1 VKLVF
6 YLEHPNDSR
15 MPMRLRLAIHGKRN
29 DRIFHLVAVNQRSRR
44 NAKPTELLGVYDP
57 RVRPGGSEHKTV
69 EWSVGRI
76 RYWLSV
82 GAIPTKSVVKLLEM
96 VRHLSFVSSLVLIA
110 ATGKHSQAWLPIP
123 FQAFT
128 STYDYRNRVDEDR
141 IGVCHRTGANSII
154 IGHFSTM
161 YTTTLLRLEYS
172 SLIPYTR
179 GAQIP

>member
-1 VKLVF
+1 
-6 YLEHPNDSR
+6 

-57 RVRPGGSEHKTV
+57 RVRPGGPEHKTV

-96 VRHLSFVSSLVLIA
+96 GNILKPGSPFHSKPLPPLMTTETASTKTESESVTGPEQTASS
-110 ATGKHSQAWLPIP
+110 
-123 FQAFT
+123 
-128 STYDYRNRVDEDR
+128 
-141 IGVCHRTGANSII
+141 
-154 IGHFSTM
+154 
-161 YTTTLLRLEYS
+161 
-172 SLIPYTR
+172 
-179 GAQIP
+179 